1 MVSWRATIC
10 FVLAGLV
17 TSAVTASAQT
27 DESGKSPL
35 SGAIGML
42 WQGARLNIQE
52 SAAQIPEG
60 DYSFRP
66 TLEVRTFGQMLAH
79 IAGANYV
86 FCAAAKGER
95 SPHAEDEFEKTATT
109 KTTIVEALEQSLAY
123 CDTAYDTLTDAT
135 AVQLVTLP
143 FGGGLD
149 RLDSASSRL
158 CVPLRDGGADLL
170 ARARRIPEG
179 AEVALATQA

>member
-1 MVSWRATIC
+1 MVNWRATIC

-95 SPHAEDEFEKTATT
+95 SSHAEDEFEKTATT
-109 KTTIVEALEQSLAY
+109 KTTIVEALEQSLA
-123 CDTAYDTLTDAT
+123 DAT

-143 FGGGLD
+143 FGGGQGIRALPLMSNTTHINEHYGNLVTYF
-149 RLDSASSRL
+149 RIKGM
-158 CVPLRDGGADLL
+158 VPPST
-170 ARARRIPEG
+170 RR
-179 AEVALATQA
+179 QQ

>member
-1 MVSWRATIC
+1 MVSWLATIC
-10 FVLAGLV
+10 VVLAGLV
-17 TSAVTASAQT
+17 TSAATASAQI
-27 DESGKSPL
+27 DESGKRPL

-52 SAAQIPEG
+52 SAVQIPEG
-60 DYSFRP
+60 DYGFRP

-123 CDTAYDTLTDAT
+123 CDAAYDTLTDAT

-143 FGGGLD
+143 FGGGQGIRALPLMSNTTHINEHYGNLVTYF
-149 RLDSASSRL
+149 RIKGL
-158 CVPLRDGGADLL
+158 VPPST
-170 ARARRIPEG
+170 RR
-179 AEVALATQA
+179 QQ